1 VAPTLHDLRYQRK
14 RVKNQSPSHD
24 EFRRSFLAQRERMPK
39 RTKVKR
45 MAISYTVCCVL
56 MCAVFSNTFVEDK
69 INLNF
74 KTRD

>member
-45 MAISYTVCCVL
+45 MAISYTVCCSH
-56 MCAVFSNTFVEDK
+56 FSNTFVEDK